1 MHPSPFNVYYSL
13 TQDPA
18 FVKDRDAENADAGRG
33 GLDFTGPSYYEIFVD
48 SEQQRRT
55 VMTGEPLTGEEIRIA
70 REVQGDLPLCRRPFA
85 EIAARIDLP
94 ETAVIDGVQRLL
106 ARRVA
111 RKFGAIVR
119 HRRAGYV
126 CNALV
131 VWAVPPSRIEETG
144 QTLAGV
150 PAISHCYERRPPLA
164 GRYNL
169 FSMMHFK
176 DPAIEPEVRKLAAEI
191 GLTDYRVF
199 DSIEELKKTSMEYF
213 A

>member
-1 MHPSPFNVYYSL
+1 
-13 TQDPA
+13 
-18 FVKDRDAENADAGRG
+18 
-33 GLDFTGPSYYEIFVD
+33 
-48 SEQQRRT
+48 
-55 VMTGEPLTGEEIRIA
+55 MTGEPLTGEEIRIA
-70 REVQGDLPLCRRPFA
+70 REVQRDLRLCRRPFA

-94 ETAVIDGVQRLL
+94 ETAVIDGLQRLL
-106 ARRVA
+106 TRGTV

-131 VWAVPPSRIEETG
+131 VWAVPPSRIEEAG
-144 QTLAGV
+144 QALSRVA
-150 PAISHCYERRPPLA
+150 AISHCYERKPPLA

-176 DPAIEPEVRKLAAEI
+176 DPAVEPEVRKLAAEI

-199 DSIEELKKTSMEYF
+199 DSLEELKKTSMEYF